1 MDLADLRI
9 CRVNSTDPQL
19 AGRNSQILRFS
30 DSQILRFSDS
40 QIHRFSDPKSHS
52 GNFLIAGGSRP
63 ML

>member
-19 AGRNSQILRFS
+19 AGRN
-30 DSQILRFSDS
+30 SQILRFSDS